1 MCGSREHT
9 ACYGVGRSQLTSAPL
24 LQSLHEPRSSLEEW
38 RSRFC
43 FQLSSAGVQEGK
55 EVREQT
61 AAFYSALWES
71 MRGKEWGSTL
81 LIFALPQFHAAL
93 VQKEGVN
100 PRTSSGVYSASF
112 IHDFPR
118 CPTTK
123 FLYLH
128 LQRQH
133 PHLSFLLTGDL
144 S

>member
-1 MCGSREHT
+1 MCGSRENT
-9 ACYGVGRSQLTSAPL
+9 ACFGVGWSPLTSARL
-24 LQSLHEPRSSLEEW
+24 LQSLHEPRSSPQEW
-38 RSRFC
+38 GSSFC

-55 EVREQT
+55 ESGAR
-61 AAFYSALWES
+61 LLL
-71 MRGKEWGSTL
+71 STL
-81 LIFALPQFHAAL
+81 LCGSARRRRALVCFFTLPQFLAAL
-93 VQKEGVN
+93 VQIEGVN
-100 PRTSSGVYSASF
+100 PGTPSGVSSVSF

-118 CPTTK
+118 CPTAK